1 MYDEPYRWAEAI
13 ANRREYLDEQLMAG
27 SPIVGI
33 ACQDGALLLTVGKG
47 QQKIFEVYDRIAF
60 AAIGHPADIEKLRNA
75 AIDTAHVEGFHRSP
89 ADVTLQRL
97 VNFNLGPMMKRAF
110 DEIIGSPYIAKVLM
124 AELSFRTDTPLF
136 YTVHYD
142 GAFKSTERFAAIA
155 GRDDAEQMMRNHLSR
170 FEEEPLQPLSEA
182 LRSALEVWSAGRLAS
197 RSEEPLK
204 EEEVFPAD
212 EIHETL
218 RQETGEGNVEAC
230 LLTGARPGKNKFR
243 RVTQTEV
250 RSALA
255 RYL

>member
-13 ANRREYLDEQLMAG
+13 ANRREYLDEQLRAG

-33 ACQDGALLLTVGKG
+33 TCQDGALLLTVGKG
-47 QQKIFEVYDRIAF
+47 QRKIFEVYDRIAF

-75 AIDTAHVEGFHRSP
+75 AIDVAHVEGFHRSP

-97 VNFNLGPMMKRAF
+97 VNFSLGPMMKRAF

-124 AELSFRTDTPLF
+124 AELSFRTETPLF

-142 GAFKSTERFAAIA
+142 GAFKSTERFAVIA
-155 GRDDAEQMMRNHLSR
+155 GRDDAEQVMRNHVSR
-170 FEEEPLQPLSEA
+170 REGKSLQPFHEA
-182 LRSALEVWSAGRLAS
+182 LCSALEAWSVGWIAS
-197 RSEEPLK
+197 RSEELLSG
-204 EEEVFPAD
+204 EEAFPDD

-218 RQETGEGNVEAC
+218 RRETGEGDVEAG
-230 LLTGARPGKNKFR
+230 LLTGARSGKNKFR
-243 RVTQTEV
+243 SVTEAEI